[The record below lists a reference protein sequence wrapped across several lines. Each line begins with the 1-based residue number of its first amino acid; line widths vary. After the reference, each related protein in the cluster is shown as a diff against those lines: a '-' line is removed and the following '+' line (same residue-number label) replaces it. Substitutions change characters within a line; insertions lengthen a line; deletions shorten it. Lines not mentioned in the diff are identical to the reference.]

1 LQQDNTSSCWFA
13 PILANDKPAS
23 GTLVPIAIEE
33 AKMAETPNKGL
44 FRGWFAPKKSYMD
57 FSGMTPE
64 QTQQALTAVMV
75 RDMLKERASDR
86 RWRGVRRALTV
97 LLILAGLGL
106 YLALF
111 FYEPRARPL
120 LPGADGYIG
129 VVRIDGVIKNSS
141 DASATKV
148 IPALGEAFADP
159 SVKAVVVAID
169 SPGGAPAEAERINYA
184 LGELKKRYNKPVYA
198 VIENLGA
205 SAGYMIAMNTD
216 KVYAGKYSLVGSI
229 GAVLQSWDVHEAI
242 NKRDVVQTVYASGA
256 LKNMLNPF
264 SPPTEAAGKKAQE
277 LVDITGGQFLADF
290 KARRGSKLKEGV
302 TYNTGEIWSGEQA
315 IKLGLVD
322 ETGTIEHVAYA
333 ANANVKMFK
342 TRSRSPLALLTA
354 ESAGEWLSTVLG
366 KAARSVVAE
375 SGSVELR

>member
-1 LQQDNTSSCWFA
+1 
-13 PILANDKPAS
+13 
-23 GTLVPIAIEE
+23 
-33 AKMAETPNKGL
+33 METPKKGL
-44 FRGWFAPKKSYMD
+44 FRRWFVPARSNID
-57 FSGMTPE
+57 FAGMTPE
-64 QTQQALTAVMV
+64 QTQQALTSVMV
-75 RDMLKERASDR
+75 RDMLRERASDR
-86 RWRGVRRALTV
+86 RWRGMRRALTV
-97 LLILAGLGL
+97 LMVLAGLGL

-111 FYEPRARPL
+111 FYEPKARPL

-159 SVKAVVVAID
+159 SVKAVVIAID

-198 VIENLGA
+198 VIENIGA
-205 SAGYMIAMNTD
+205 SAGYMIAINTD
-216 KVYAGKYSLVGSI
+216 KVYSGKYSLVGSI
-229 GAVLQSWDVHEAI
+229 GAVLQTWDVSEAI
-242 NKRDVVQTVYASGA
+242 RKRDVVQTVYASGE

-264 SPPTEAAGKKAQE
+264 SPPTEAAGKKAQD
-277 LVDITGGQFLADF
+277 LVDNAGGQFLADF

-315 IKLGLVD
+315 LKLGLVD

-333 ANANVKMFK
+333 TNANVKIFK
-342 TRSRSPLALLTA
+342 TKSKSPLSLLTA
-354 ESAGEWLSTVLG
+354 QSAGEWLSTVLG
-366 KAARSVVAE
+366 HAARNVAAE